1 MSQMEMPGT
10 EHADHVAGLMSE
22 AHSYADA
29 RIAHGEHA
37 VQGDGDMSPP
47 YPDMEPAPPAGSGV
61 DTDPFADPGSDAE
74 EAGESAREEEAERQA
89 GE

>member
-1 MSQMEMPGT
+1 
-10 EHADHVAGLMSE
+10 
-22 AHSYADA
+22 
-29 RIAHGEHA
+29 